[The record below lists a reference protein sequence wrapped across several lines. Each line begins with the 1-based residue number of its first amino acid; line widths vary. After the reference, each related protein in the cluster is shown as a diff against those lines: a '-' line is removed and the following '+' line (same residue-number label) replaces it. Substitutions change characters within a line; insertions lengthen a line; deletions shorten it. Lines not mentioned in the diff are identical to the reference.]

1 MSLKLNNVQLD
12 AQARQDGISTNGKL
26 GDRSASLKA
35 NVNASLP
42 EGWSAKLTVTDKTA
56 SDLAKNVSLRPAG
69 ANLELRNGD
78 RVRLGFNLHSQKVQ
92 INARQNVNVAN
103 REVQVDA
110 EYRQGERDHEVDV
123 EASHELDSNTRV
135 RLNYGVHNKELT
147 AALRYRMDNSTI
159 EPQVNLSNQHWKVS
173 LEHKLSS
180 QDHVE
185 AHLEKDNDPR
195 LAYVRNQDGV
205 EVRLEAPVRSDIAAS
220 ARIRVQRT
228 FDL

>member
-1 MSLKLNNVQLD
+1 MRERPRRSLSRAHRLPLKPLTPCG
-12 AQARQDGISTNGKL
+12 AYFP
-26 GDRSASLKA
+26 RS
-35 NVNASLP
+35 
-42 EGWSAKLTVTDKTA
+42 
-56 SDLAKNVSLRPAG
+56 
-69 ANLELRNGD
+69 
-78 RVRLGFNLHSQKVQ
+78 
-92 INARQNVNVAN
+92 
-103 REVQVDA
+103 
-110 EYRQGERDHEVDV
+110 
-123 EASHELDSNTRV
+123 
-135 RLNYGVHNKELT
+135 YGVHNKELT

-173 LEHKLSS
+173 LEHKLSA